1 MEQRLRL
8 GQLLV
13 DASIIS
19 EEQLQEVLK
28 LQKADGRKLGTLL
41 VERGLI
47 NETQLTQILSQQ
59 LSVPWVSLYHVDFSR
74 RLLSLVPRDVCEKFC
89 LVPIY
94 VRHVRGQGETL
105 YVAMDDPTNEEALKN
120 CSMWS
125 GLPTRA
131 MISSPSDIRNAIRV
145 YYPDTR
151 RASVPP
157 PAAEPEPVR
166 KQPAAD
172 IPAPPPEIA
181 GPPATAEQ
189 PAAEKVEAAPEQA
202 AEAAR
207 EEVAEPSAPEEPKAE
222 PSIPP
227 PEEVASAWKPPAS
240 ASTQQLV
247 ESPDVFK
254 MDFDHPPPAAPA
266 PASDQ
271 GAAQAPSE
279 LAATAEQPAAEL
291 AATVEHAA
299 VEVAEKV
306 EQPAATAEQAAE
318 TMEHPAAEPAA
329 VAPPEGERPAEPAE
343 ARPQVLDTGTLQA
356 GAPAEPEPSPAEG
369 SASDEVTLEVGKEIP
384 LEEVLSEVRRA
395 RPAPTGGAARLMALT
410 MLDGTT
416 LALPVRRRKA
426 LRREGAEGEPQAGER
441 PPSEAPPPPS
451 SRPAHRRTDLPANLT
466 AAEVVAALRASAQGE
481 DVSEILGSHA
491 DWQSMFAALLSLLIR
506 KKLISGDD
514 FVEQLRR
521 L

>member
-19 EEQLQEVLK
+19 EEQLEEVLK

-120 CSMWS
+120 CSAWS

-145 YYPDTR
+145 YYPGDTR

-166 KQPAAD
+166 KPPAAD
-172 IPAPPPEIA
+172 VPAPPPDVA
-181 GPPATAEQ
+181 AA
-189 PAAEKVEAAPEQA
+189 PAAAAEPAAAKPEAPREEAEAATKEAAAAPAAPEQA
-202 AEAAR
+202 
-207 EEVAEPSAPEEPKAE
+207 KAE

-227 PEEVASAWKPPAS
+227 PDEVASAWKPPAS
-240 ASTQQLV
+240 ASSPQTV

-254 MDFDHPPPAAPA
+254 MDFDQPPPAAESGRPA
-266 PASDQ
+266 EAS
-271 GAAQAPSE
+271 ASE
-279 LAATAEQPAAEL
+279 PEATADQ
-291 AATVEHAA
+291 
-299 VEVAEKV
+299 
-306 EQPAATAEQAAE
+306 
-318 TMEHPAAEPAA
+318 PAAEPATA
-329 VAPPEGERPAEPAE
+329 AQPEAAAEPATAAQPE
-343 ARPQVLDTGTLQA
+343 AAEPAAPVEAGPQALDTGTLQPPEKA
-356 GAPAEPEPSPAEG
+356 ASPAAEPAN
-369 SASDEVTLEVGKEIP
+369 DEVTLEVGREIP

-416 LALPVRRRKA
+416 LALPMRRRKA
-426 LRREGAEGEPQAGER
+426 LRREGTEGEEATKER
-441 PPSEAPPPPS
+441 PSSETPPPPS
-451 SRPAHRRTDLPANLT
+451 SRPALRRTDLPANLT
-466 AAEVVAALRASAQGE
+466 AAEVVAALRASSQGE
-481 DVSEILGSHA
+481 DVSEILGRHA
-491 DWQSMFAALLSLLIR
+491 DWQTMFAALLSLLIR
-506 KKLISGDD
+506 KKIITGED